1 MKNKELLKQIFFV
14 PVGIFLIVLP
24 IKTMLAPLG
33 VSGAGTGGIAIIVK
47 HMFDINMS
55 IFVLIV
61 NLILLFISL
70 FVLGKGFFL
79 KTFYGTLLYP
89 LILGLIPEV
98 AITDDIMLSVLFASL
113 STALGVNIL
122 YYLNASSGGTSIPPV
137 ILKKYT
143 GLNVSLGLF
152 ISDGIVV
159 VASAFVLGIQSFMY
173 SSLLVMLTSVI
184 MESLS
189 SGFSRKKSI
198 LIISEQHRAIANDIL
213 NKIGRGAT
221 YLQAK
226 GAYSEKNLEILMVVL
241 NERDY
246 FKLQSIVNENDPN
259 AFVIVQ
265 NAQRVVGGAFRYHT
279 HVVEDE

>member
-1 MKNKELLKQIFFV
+1 MNKDLLKQIFFV

-33 VSGAGTGGIAIIVK
+33 ISGAGTGGIAIIVNN
-47 HMFDINMS
+47 MFHINMS

-61 NLILLFISL
+61 NLIML
-70 FVLGKGFFL
+70 FVALFLVGKGFFF

-98 AITDDIMLSVLFASL
+98 AITQDVMLSVLFASL
-113 STALGVNIL
+113 LTALGVNIL

-137 ILKKYT
+137 ILKKFT
-143 GLNVSLGLF
+143 GLNVSVGLV

-159 VASAFVLGIQSFMY
+159 VASAFVLGIESFMY

-184 MESLS
+184 METLS
-189 SGFSRKKSI
+189 SGLSRKKSI
-198 LIISEQHRAIANDIL
+198 LIISEHHRAIAQAIL
-213 NKIGRGAT
+213 KEIGRGAT

-226 GAYSEKNLEILMVVL
+226 GAYSDKELEILMVVL

-246 FKLQSIVNENDPN
+246 FKLQSIVNNNDPN
-259 AFVIVQ
+259 AFIIVQ
-265 NAQRVVGGAFRYHT
+265 NASKVVGGAFRYHT
-279 HVVEDE
+279 PIVEDQ